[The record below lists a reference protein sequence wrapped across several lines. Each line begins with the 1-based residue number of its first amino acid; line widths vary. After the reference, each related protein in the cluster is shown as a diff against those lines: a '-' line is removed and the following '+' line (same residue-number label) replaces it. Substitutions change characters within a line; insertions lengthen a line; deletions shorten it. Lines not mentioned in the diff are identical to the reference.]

1 MSVIPTEYKLL
12 GLAAL
17 IAGLLGYHFIAV
29 HHARQSGL
37 EKGRQEVRD
46 EWGKERAKQSQDLL
60 EHNAAVRE
68 EEKRRIIA
76 QEQIDR
82 DNQTRVSNSD
92 KRIADLNSQL
102 DRLRKYAT
110 TAHPTNQRLPGSEA
124 TTFVCTADQ
133 ESRELLRICANRLIE
148 RYAGYSKLANE
159 GADAARRG
167 IACQSWYESG
177 SPGLTKPTAQD

>member
-17 IAGLLGYHFIAV
+17 VAGLLGYHFIAV

-37 EKGRQEVRD
+37 EDGRQEVRD

-68 EEKRRIIA
+68 EEKRRTIA

-82 DNQTRVSNSD
+82 DNQARIQKAQSD
-92 KRIADLNSQL
+92 AASASSALE
-102 DRLRKYAT
+102 RLRNVLK
-110 TAHPTNQRLPGSEA
+110 TAGSTPAKRLPGDPVP
-124 TTFVCTADQ
+124 TFVCTADP
-133 ESRELLRICANRLIE
+133 EIRELLRSCAS
-148 RYAGYSKLANE
+148 RYVSMAGEADKAYSAGLACE
-159 GADAARRG
+159 KWAD
-167 IACQSWYESG
+167 S
-177 SPGLTKPTAQD
+177 LKPSIRPTSSQPLAQP